1 MVLKS
6 ILGGSERLASI
17 LSSESLI
24 ICYENEIVLGGV
36 VLCIDFG
43 IKSRFYV

>member
-24 ICYENEIVLGGV
+24 TYYENEVVLGGV
-36 VLCIDFG
+36 ALCIDFA
-43 IKSRFYV
+43 IKF